1 MEKDNE
7 GYIYLLQ
14 ITDEKGNKVY
24 KIGRTENLEK
34 RMKNYKFKKILFTII
49 TDDCK
54 IKEAE
59 LILLIEQKY
68 KIVSGREYFEC
79 DDEKELINF
88 IRININNINDNI
100 DKIITNHKLY
110 NYKKDI
116 EFKLLE
122 EYNIKIEN
130 NKKMNESTINELYT
144 KIKYIENLNNEKYNL
159 IEELNKKNKELLNI
173 INDLKHNNIKS
184 NENNFEEKYN
194 NLIIENKNI
203 IVENN
208 NIKDMYKNIEEKYN
222 NLIIENKN
230 IEDMYKNLI
239 IENKKNE
246 DKYNDLKILYIKNK
260 SDQSFLLDENNN
272 ELNLLPNNENNIIDK
287 FVYQCKICLYKT
299 YYFTDMKAHFI
310 NRKKICNESYS
321 KYYFN
326 YTLDQR
332 IILSLI
338 PQDSNDIQYINKDDL
353 QKNYNNIYV
362 NNLDKLIERLN
373 DKNNKKYCYYCKSH
387 FNKIIDLRNHILLEC
402 FYNENKK

>member
-122 EYNIKIEN
+122 EYN
-130 NKKMNESTINELYT
+130 
-144 KIKYIENLNNEKYNL
+144 
-159 IEELNKKNKELLNI
+159 LL
-173 INDLKHNNIKS
+173 LK
-184 NENNFEEKYN
+184 
-194 NLIIENKNI
+194 
-203 IVENN
+203 
-208 NIKDMYKNIEEKYN
+208 
-222 NLIIENKN
+222 
-230 IEDMYKNLI
+230 
-239 IENKKNE
+239 
-246 DKYNDLKILYIKNK
+246 
-260 SDQSFLLDENNN
+260 QG
-272 ELNLLPNNENNIIDK
+272 
-287 FVYQCKICLYKT
+287 
-299 YYFTDMKAHFI
+299 
-310 NRKKICNESYS
+310 
-321 KYYFN
+321 
-326 YTLDQR
+326 
-332 IILSLI
+332 
-338 PQDSNDIQYINKDDL
+338 
-353 QKNYNNIYV
+353 
-362 NNLDKLIERLN
+362 
-373 DKNNKKYCYYCKSH
+373 
-387 FNKIIDLRNHILLEC
+387 
-402 FYNENKK
+402 